1 MFPDMVTLFVPKI
14 RRGGYVFL
22 AWKGDHSPR
31 HVHVYR
37 DRTLAV
43 KWDLDNW
50 QPMKGHA
57 DARLKRLL
65 KDLVEE
71 GQL

>member
-1 MFPDMVTLFVPKI
+1 VPKI

-22 AWKGDHSPR
+22 AWVGDHSPR

-37 DRTLAV
+37 DGSLVV

-50 QPMKGHA
+50 QPMKGQPT
-57 DARLKRLL
+57 ARIERLL
-65 KDLVEE
+65 RDLVRE
-71 GQL
+71 GKL

>member
-1 MFPDMVTLFVPKI
+1 MPKQ

-22 AWKGDHSPR
+22 GWKGDHSPR

-37 DRTLAV
+37 DGTFVV

-50 QPMKGHA
+50 RPMKGETN
-57 DARLKRLL
+57 ARVLDLIRELEDEGLL
-65 KDLVEE
+65 
-71 GQL
+71 